1 VSGGNVGAGSA
12 GVAGRTYPAVSFH
25 IEPERAA
32 AFAKAIGADPAAGVP
47 PTFAA
52 VYSLGA
58 TAPQLFGDPDAAVD
72 FARLLHAEQEFTW
85 ACHPQP
91 GDTVT
96 SQGHVASDVTRRGMR
111 FVSFET
117 ETTDPAGQPVCR
129 SKALFVIRSHQGS
142 SPKNPANSEA
152 LP

>member
-1 VSGGNVGAGSA
+1 VSGKVEAGAA
-12 GVAGRTYPAVSFH
+12 GVAGRTYPPVSFQ

-32 AFAKAIGADPAAGVP
+32 AFARAIGADPEAGVP

-52 VYSLGA
+52 VYSLGV

-85 ACHPQP
+85 TRHPRP
-91 GDTVT
+91 GESV
-96 SQGHVASDVTRRGMR
+96 SSRGHVASDVSRRGMR

-117 ETTDPAGQPVCR
+117 ETTDSAGQPLCR
-129 SKALFVIRSHQGS
+129 SRALFVIRS
-142 SPKNPANSEA
+142 
-152 LP
+152 